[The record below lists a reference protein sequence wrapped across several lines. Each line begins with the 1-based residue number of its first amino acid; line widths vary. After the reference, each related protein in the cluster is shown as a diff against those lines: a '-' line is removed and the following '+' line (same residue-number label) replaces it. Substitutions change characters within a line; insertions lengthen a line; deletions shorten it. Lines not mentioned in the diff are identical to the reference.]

1 MNFLSQK
8 KDTLEFHVAIEN
20 CNLIGQDRDQMSN
33 MNCLAYMTCRFKFD
47 SEILIWYQTKE
58 SNDRE
63 IQMNCNL
70 ISNSKNEKLI
80 LYFKFDF
87 RRVISSHILKLN
99 RSQILILTWK
109 F

>member
-47 SEILIWYQTKE
+47 SEILI
-58 SNDRE
+58 
-63 IQMNCNL
+63 
-70 ISNSKNEKLI
+70 
-80 LYFKFDF
+80 
-87 RRVISSHILKLN
+87 
-99 RSQILILTWK
+99 
-109 F
+109 